1 VQNEAMIMVRGKR
14 LLLLLAGMLL
24 AACAGGHASPGRPS
38 GGAAAP
44 AAAPERPPDNFYAVP
59 DPLPAGR
66 PGALIRVAAI
76 AGSPQLAGSRAW
88 AILYHSRSL
97 DGHDVAVSGTVV
109 APPGAAPAGGRP
121 VLAWGHGSSGL
132 ADQCAPSHH
141 GVIGVFGP
149 AGSRWLGELLE
160 RGLVVAATDY
170 QGLGTPGLARFSIGL
185 AAGDAVLDAA
195 RAARQLPGAG
205 ASSRVVLVGH
215 SEGGHAVLWAA
226 ELAGSYAPEL
236 QVVGVAAIAPAAD
249 LPALV
254 RLAGARPAT
263 VTSGAM
269 LLVVAWSDAYHLPLS
284 VLLPAGRMAAARVR
298 SSCLEELAAGPSPAA
313 VRPSDLLKVAP
324 WPALLE
330 RNTPGHTATQ
340 VPLLI
345 AQGTNDERVAPASN
359 RSMAARLCRAG
370 DKVQLRT
377 YPNVDHMGIIDA
389 AADDVLAWIGDRL
402 AGQPDRPANPEGPHP
417 RIESTTWARKAAWT
431 TTGQGTS

>member
-1 VQNEAMIMVRGKR
+1 MSEFCRRPRSSLVASGRSRFSAVQNEAMIMVRGKR
-14 LLLLLAGMLL
+14 LILLLAGMLL
-24 AACAGGHASPGRPS
+24 AACSGGHASPGRPS
-38 GGAAAP
+38 GGAAAQ
-44 AAAPERPPDNFYAVP
+44 AAAPERPSDSFYAVP

-66 PGALIRVAAI
+66 SGALIRSVPLV
-76 AGSPQLAGSRAW
+76 GSPQLPGSRAW
-88 AILYHSRSL
+88 AILYHSRSF
-97 DGHDVAVSGTVV
+97 DGHDVAVSGTVL
-109 APPGAAPAGGRP
+109 APPGLAPAGGRP

-132 ADQCAPSHH
+132 ADRCAPSRF
-141 GVIGVFGP
+141 GAAGAFGP
-149 AGSRWLGELLE
+149 AGSRWLGQLLE

-170 QGLGTPGLARFSIGL
+170 QGLGTPGLARSAIGL
-185 AAGDAVLDAA
+185 AAGHAVLDAA
-195 RAARQLPGAG
+195 RAARQLDGAG
-205 ASSRVVLVGH
+205 AGGRVVLAGH
-215 SEGGHAVLWAA
+215 SEGGHAVLWAG
-226 ELAGSYAPEL
+226 ELAASYAPEL
-236 QVVGVAAIAPAAD
+236 QVTGVVALAPGAD

-263 VTSGAM
+263 VTSAAM
-269 LLVVAWSDAYHLPLS
+269 LLVVAWSDAYHLPVS
-284 VLLPAGRMAAARVR
+284 VLLPAGRTAAARVR
-298 SSCLEELAAGPSPAA
+298 STCLEELAVGPSPAA
-313 VRPSDLLKVAP
+313 VRPTDLLKVAP

-402 AGQPDRPANPEGPHP
+402 ASRPA
-417 RIESTTWARKAAWT
+417 RSTC
-431 TTGQGTS
+431 QP